1 MKNLILIISALLI
14 VFNTL
19 IGLTITNYITISF
32 LLVDL
37 SIALSAS
44 IIYFTVFSKIANGYI
59 IGLTV
64 LFFFSGIARCLCLVF
79 AEQVWTNNFCF
90 IVAIGI
96 FLFELSC
103 LASALFASKKQ
114 IILKRQ
120 TE

>member
-44 IIYFTVFSKIANGYI
+44 IIYFTVFSKIANRAERLSY
-59 IGLTV
+59 
-64 LFFFSGIARCLCLVF
+64 FSVIPH
-79 AEQVWTNNFCF
+79 W
-90 IVAIGI
+90 
-96 FLFELSC
+96 LS
-103 LASALFASKKQ
+103 
-114 IILKRQ
+114 
-120 TE
+120 